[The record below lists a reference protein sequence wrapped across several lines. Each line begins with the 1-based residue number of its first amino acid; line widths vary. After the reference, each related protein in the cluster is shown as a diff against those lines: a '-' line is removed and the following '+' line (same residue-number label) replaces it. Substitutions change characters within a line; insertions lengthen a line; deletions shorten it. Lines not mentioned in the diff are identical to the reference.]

1 MTNYNLKDQD
11 GVYSNLMKDAT
22 LLKVKT
28 KDDEIKELKY
38 KAEKHDYENILKS
51 LKIDNEFYKKK
62 FKSLSK
68 QKIYI
73 SVLEVLAGAS
83 GFAVGTALSVTG
95 VGASIGVPIAGVSS
109 FLVSVAVL
117 LTNEY
122 MSKMQTRYTKLR
134 DHISMITLLYEKT
147 LKNSMIDKVIDEKES
162 DELKKIYNHYMDKKD
177 EIMKNTK
184 FSVEEVFGTLDLSK
198 NISGEQIEK
207 LNAFLSKL
215 M

>member
-1 MTNYNLKDQD
+1 
-11 GVYSNLMKDAT
+11 
-22 LLKVKT
+22 
-28 KDDEIKELKY
+28 
-38 KAEKHDYENILKS
+38 
-51 LKIDNEFYKKK
+51 
-62 FKSLSK
+62 
-68 QKIYI
+68 
-73 SVLEVLAGAS
+73 
-83 GFAVGTALSVTG
+83 
-95 VGASIGVPIAGVSS
+95 
-109 FLVSVAVL
+109 
-117 LTNEY
+117 
-122 MSKMQTRYTKLR
+122 MQTRYTKLR